1 MSDMTIFLPI
11 PLRHP
16 ADSEA
21 KRSST
26 HRVSLQIIPAY
37 RLRQRVKAL
46 VLARLEAPSRR
57 ARLASDC
64 NHLLF
69 RLHQTVL
76 KTLPSQQSGAGRQGW
91 LARAASR
98 RPTSETGSPLA
109 VASRA
114 SSSSVGRKNAAAAG
128 SCTCARRGPVAI
140 GLCERSATDQTVCSK
155 TSAGL
160 SLSSVRTSVTR
171 AKYLYSRQG
180 DEALRRYR
188 SLLPVDLRRPW
199 SGRGTKR
206 RHARG
211 LPFAARGVK
220 HPAAMRWPRDRPA
233 RAIRAARI
241 ELRAIGRDRD
251 LGRCGEDRE
260 WL

>member
-1 MSDMTIFLPI
+1 MSDMIILLAI
-11 PLRHP
+11 PLKHP

-26 HRVSLQIIPAY
+26 HRVNLQIIPAY
-37 RLRQRVKAL
+37 RLWQRVKAP

-98 RPTSETGSPLA
+98 RPTLETGSPLA

-171 AKYLYSRQG
+171 AKYLYSRPG
-180 DEALRRYR
+180 MKPYADTDHSCRSISPTLVRARNETASCTRTSPRRSR
-188 SLLPVDLRRPW
+188 SKA
-199 SGRGTKR
+199 SGR
-206 RHARG
+206 HEV
-211 LPFAARGVK
+211 AA
-220 HPAAMRWPRDRPA
+220 
-233 RAIRAARI
+233 
-241 ELRAIGRDRD
+241 
-251 LGRCGEDRE
+251 
-260 WL
+260 